1 VLLLAA
7 ATALAVSQVG
17 LVGFVGLVA
26 PHLVKRLAPGP
37 HGPLLWLSAGM
48 GAALLLWADV
58 LSRSADRTA
67 GAAGRRGHLGAGR
80 RLPVRA
86 DPPAGAAVIGVRDLQ
101 LQLGGRAVLQ
111 DLNFDIGAGWTA
123 IVGPNG
129 AGKSTLLRVL
139 AGLLAPQRGRVLLA
153 GQALTTLRPLQRARQ
168 LAWMAQQGESS
179 GELDVRQTVAL
190 GRIAHLGLAGAPGPH
205 DDAVVQA
212 AMARTECGEWAGRRL
227 HELSGGE
234 RQRVLLARV
243 LATEAPLLLLD
254 EPTTHLDAPHQ
265 VALARLFRELARER
279 RGVVTVLHDLAIALR
294 ADRVLVLQQGR
305 LRADGAPQDAA
316 LQNALEQV
324 FDHAIHVRRDAAGHL
339 HPSLSTG

>member
-1 VLLLAA
+1 
-7 ATALAVSQVG
+7 
-17 LVGFVGLVA
+17 
-26 PHLVKRLAPGP
+26 
-37 HGPLLWLSAGM
+37 
-48 GAALLLWADV
+48 
-58 LSRSADRTA
+58 
-67 GAAGRRGHLGAGR
+67 
-80 RLPVRA
+80 
-86 DPPAGAAVIGVRDLQ
+86 VIGVRDLQ

-139 AGLLAPQRGRVLLA
+139 AGLLAPQRGRVLLG

-190 GRIAHLGLAGAPGPH
+190 GRIAHLGLAGAPGPR

-324 FDHAIHVRRDAAGHL
+324 FDRAIRVRRDATGHL
-339 HPSLSTG
+339 HPSLQLDVDDAD